1 MAGGSTWPGSGCG
14 TSFDKSET
22 VLARSA
28 PEIAAQPPGHRADG
42 ERAKAHADLHRS
54 GVNAKCGHSLLQGL
68 ESVTETLANPFW
80 SQRLAL
86 VQHDISAGKPVWLAL
101 KNSGEFS
108 PLCIQLVRTG
118 EASGSLDAMLR
129 NLAHHH
135 GEKTTA
141 QAENLAA
148 LLEPALLVIT
158 GLIIGT
164 LVVAMYLPIFHLGD
178 AMSGVG

>member
-1 MAGGSTWPGSGCG
+1 MVRGQKLTQI
-14 TSFDKSET
+14 FT
-22 VLARSA
+22 VLALT
-28 PEIAAQPPGHRADG
+28 Q
-42 ERAKAHADLHRS
+42 
-54 GVNAKCGHSLLQGL
+54 NAGIPFLQGL

-86 VQHDISAGKPVWLAL
+86 VQQDISSGKPIWLAL
-101 KNSGEFS
+101 KNSCEFS

-135 GEKTTA
+135 GEKTLA
-141 QAENLAA
+141 QAKNLAA

-178 AMSGVG
+178 AMSGVA

>member
-86 VQHDISAGKPVWLAL
+86 VQHNISAGKPVWLAL

-135 GEKTTA
+135 GEKTP
-141 QAENLAA
+141 LK
-148 LLEPALLVIT
+148 LRIWLHYLSLRCWSLR
-158 GLIIGT
+158 GLSSVRWLSRCIYRFSIWE
-164 LVVAMYLPIFHLGD
+164 MR
-178 AMSGVG
+178 